1 MQIAFPFNINERG
14 RCAEASEDE
23 HIRDLIEQTLFTSP
37 GERVNRP
44 DFGTGI
50 MDFVF
55 APVGDEIMAAT
66 KHMVH
71 GALQQNLADL
81 VQIRDVK
88 VEGGDAVLKVTVQ
101 YITLQGHENTAT
113 FKQSLTPGI

>member
-1 MQIAFPFNINERG
+1 MQISFPFRISEQG

-23 HIRDLIEQTLFTSP
+23 HIKHLIEQTLFTSP

-44 DFGTGI
+44 DFGTGL

-55 APVGDEIMAAT
+55 TPLGNEMMAAT

-71 GALQQNLADL
+71 GALQQSLADL
-81 VQIRDVK
+81 VYIRDVD
-88 VEGGDAVLKVTVQ
+88 VESEDAALTVTVRYVTVKDQ
-101 YITLQGHENTAT
+101 KENTAA
-113 FKQSLTPGI
+113 LTI